1 MTAMRF
7 MTASQITIG
16 LPGVEINCGRAPAI
30 ESAPM
35 RARAAV
41 IAGWATGAIA
51 LAVAAGGAAARPD
64 GWLLGLPSVP
74 LALAAVVALTGLALL
89 VGPGGGRWLWPVAPV
104 LLLVVG
110 GVRLP
115 GVAPLAGPPIAV
127 LVLAGAIMMIA
138 GALPRWA
145 SAAFLPVIALIYG
158 LAAARVQA
166 QVGPQGDEPHYL
178 MVADSLIRDHDL
190 SLERDYAEGRY
201 RDFHPAPLAPHY
213 RVRGK
218 GGEIYSLHAVGLSL
232 ILLPAYAVASYAGAS
247 FLMALLGVWLAGELR
262 ALLRAS
268 FGHGADGIAWI
279 VALSPPLVHYAGL
292 IFTEI
297 PAALVVALA
306 LRHGR
311 APTSLRTALAMGAG
325 LAFLPWLNV
334 RYTILTLALLAFAL
348 AARPAARVA
357 LAWVG
362 PSIVSAAALASFHFH
377 LYGFFDPR
385 RVYGR
390 RPELTVAGLPTGLP
404 GLLFDQEFGLL
415 LYAPLFALAVPG
427 FALLWRHSRRLAVVA
442 LVLVLSVLSVA
453 GAWPM
458 WRGGFNPPARFL
470 VPVVPA
476 LALAVAARLRAPLRA
491 GAALLLAWSLWT
503 GAIGAWDRALVHR
516 DRDGTAP
523 LWRAASGAE
532 EWTRLLPGYV
542 LDQSQKGRARLT
554 LVWVIAIA
562 GALAL
567 GRRGRVATPAGL
579 AAAGLGLVVAAGVA
593 SRLSTARTEGRDAV
607 RVVGR
612 PALAVPGWRLLS
624 RSPAV
629 WTTDA
634 LGWGPTY
641 EPHRVREGAVIGG
654 RLPLSPGTYAI
665 AIEGE
670 AVPSALP
677 PPLLLSG
684 PDAGPMRAQP
694 LVPAPNGLAGGFT
707 VATEEATTL
716 RLQSGGPF
724 IIKEIRLERT
734 STFSVG
740 NGLTP

>member
-1 MTAMRF
+1 
-7 MTASQITIG
+7 
-16 LPGVEINCGRAPAI
+16 
-30 ESAPM
+30 M
-35 RARAAV
+35 RARAAE
-41 IAGWATGAIA
+41 IAGWAPGAVA
-51 LAVAAGGAAARPD
+51 LAVAAGGAASRPD
-64 GWLLGLPSVP
+64 GWLLGLPSLPV
-74 LALAAVVALTGLALL
+74 ALAAVVALTGLALL
-89 VGPGGGRWLWPVAPV
+89 VGPSGGRWLWPVAPV

-110 GVRLP
+110 GARLL

-127 LVLAGAIMMIA
+127 LVLAGAVLMLA
-138 GALPRWA
+138 GAPPRWA
-145 SAAFLPVIALIYG
+145 SAAFLPVIAVVYG

-232 ILLPAYAVASYAGAS
+232 IVLPAYAVASYAGAS
-247 FLMALLGVWLAGELR
+247 FLMALLGVWLAWELR
-262 ALLRAS
+262 AMLRAWI
-268 FGHGADGIAWI
+268 GDGADGVAWI

-297 PAALVVALA
+297 PAALVVARA
-306 LRHGR
+306 LRQGR
-311 APTSLRTALAMGAG
+311 APTSWRSALVTGAA

-334 RYTILTLALLAFAL
+334 RYTILTLALLAFGL

-357 LAWVG
+357 LAWVV
-362 PSIVSAAALASFHFH
+362 PSIASAAALALFHFH

-390 RPELTVAGLPTGLP
+390 RPELSLAGLPNGLP

-415 LYAPLFALAVPG
+415 AYAPVFALAVPG
-427 FALLWRHSRRLAVVA
+427 FALLWRDSRRLAIVA
-442 LVLVLSVLSVA
+442 LVLVVSVLSIA

-476 LALAVAARLRAPLRA
+476 LALAVAARLRASLRA
-491 GAALLLAWSLWT
+491 GAALLVAWSLWT
-503 GAIGAWDRALVHR
+503 GAIGTWDRALVHR

-542 LDQSQKGRARLT
+542 LDQSQPGRARLT
-554 LVWVIAIA
+554 VVWAIAIA
-562 GALAL
+562 SAVAL

-607 RVVGR
+607 RVVGQA
-612 PALAVPGWRLLS
+612 ALAVPGWRPVS

-634 LGWGPTY
+634 LEWGPAY
-641 EPHRVREGAVIGG
+641 EPHRVPEGAVIGG
-654 RLPLSPGTYAI
+654 RLPLPPGTYAI

-670 AVPSALP
+670 TVPSALP
-677 PPLLLSG
+677 PPVLLSG
-684 PDAGPMRAQP
+684 PDGGPGRAQP
-694 LVPAPNGLAGGFT
+694 LALAPNGLAGLFT
-707 VATEEATTL
+707 VATREATTL

-724 IIKEIRLERT
+724 IIREIRLERT
-734 STFSVG
+734 STFSATS
-740 NGLTP
+740 GLIP

>member
-1 MTAMRF
+1 
-7 MTASQITIG
+7 
-16 LPGVEINCGRAPAI
+16 
-30 ESAPM
+30 M

-41 IAGWATGAIA
+41 IAGWATAAAA
-51 LAVAAGGAAARPD
+51 LAVAAGGAASGPD
-64 GWLLGLPSVP
+64 GWLLGLPSLP
-74 LALAAVVALTGLALL
+74 LGFAGAVALTGLALL
-89 VGPGGGRWLWPVAPV
+89 AGPGGGRWLWPVAPV

-110 GVRLP
+110 GARLP
-115 GVAPLAGPPIAV
+115 GVAALAGPPIAV
-127 LVLAGAIMMIA
+127 LVLAGAVLMLA
-138 GALPRWA
+138 EARPRWA
-145 SAAFLPVIALIYG
+145 SAAFLPAVALVYG

-232 ILLPAYAVASYAGAS
+232 IVLPAFAVASYAGAS
-247 FLMALLGVWLAGELR
+247 FLMALLGVWLAWELR
-262 ALLRAS
+262 ALLRAWT
-268 FGHGADGIAWI
+268 FDGADGVAWI

-311 APTSLRTALAMGAG
+311 APTSLPAALGVGVG

-334 RYTILTLALLAFAL
+334 RYTILTLVLIAFAL

-357 LAWVG
+357 LAWAG
-362 PSIVSAAALASFHFH
+362 PSIISAVALALFHFH

-390 RPELTVAGLPTGLP
+390 RPELTLAGLPTGLP

-415 LYAPLFALAVPG
+415 AYAPLFALAVPG
-427 FALLWRHSRRLAVVA
+427 LILLWRHSRRLAVVA

-470 VPVVPA
+470 VPVIPA
-476 LALAVAARLRAPLRA
+476 LALAVAARLRTSLRA
-491 GAALLLAWSLWT
+491 GAALLVAWSLWT
-503 GAIGAWDRALVHR
+503 GAIGTWDRALVHR

-542 LDQSQKGRARLT
+542 LDESQKGRARLT
-554 LVWVIAIA
+554 LVWLIAIA
-562 GALAL
+562 GAVAL
-567 GRRGRVATPAGL
+567 GRRGRAATPAGL
-579 AAAGLGLVVAAGVA
+579 AAAGLGLVVASGVA
-593 SRLSTARTEGRDAV
+593 SRFSTAHTEGRDAV
-607 RVVGR
+607 RVVGG
-612 PALAVPGWRLLS
+612 PALAVPGWRLVS

-629 WTTDA
+629 WTTAA
-634 LGWGPTY
+634 LGWGPVY
-641 EPHRVREGAVIGG
+641 EPHRVPEGAVIGG
-654 RLPLSPGTYAI
+654 RLPLPPGVYAI
-665 AIEGE
+665 AIAGE

-677 PPLLLSG
+677 PPVLLSG
-684 PDAGPMRAQP
+684 PDTGPVRAQP
-694 LVPAPNGLAGGFT
+694 LVLAPHGLAGGFT
-707 VATEEATTL
+707 VATGEATTL

-734 STFSVG
+734 STFSAE
-740 NGLTP
+740 NGLIP